1 MFSIHSFYKCRF
13 ALFDFWY
20 CTNNFLF
27 LKTTYSLVYTDR
39 EEKVIEHTEKRF
51 RFFLKNIKTP
61 EKRNLEIKSFTF
73 DFVFKCFPKKKF
85 KIIDDVYL
93 KLTEKNKQDLNLDKM
108 LCFLI
113 CQLDE
118 DELVNLEPEKLN
130 EYISFSTKRLY
141 SLIYNSD
148 DNFDEKYSLI
158 SDYYKK
164 IYSIYKCYLF
174 KDLVQESFLLQLS
187 EPISYI
193 YKFNLPVENK
203 DKLLNVFSNLLY
215 ECKNLIYISLYHC
228 NFETVRDE
236 IHQYMNFVQFLSLTT
251 TYDDLLKKHDQYLID
266 VCTRILNVVQLEI
279 VPKKYLLLIEPLLK
293 QVQQIAVFP
302 IEYEIYDELLPEIS
316 MHEVKYSRNFY
327 IALILLWYYW
337 KNGDF
342 NFLFN
347 KLCYSDNKTNEKIW
361 ALKAIDNSLDKITY
375 SDVENILANIT
386 SENLKANL
394 NVLKSTLFYEEQEDN
409 KKYIEK
415 LKKSKMSA

>member
-1 MFSIHSFYKCRF
+1 MIFGIARIIFF
-13 ALFDFWY
+13 
-20 CTNNFLF
+20 F

-93 KLTEKNKQDLNLDKM
+93 KLTENNKQDLNLDKM

-118 DELVNLEPEKLN
+118 DELINLEPEKLN

-141 SLIYNSD
+141 TLIYNSD

-215 ECKNLIYISLYHC
+215 ECKKLIYISLYHC

-236 IHQYMNFVQFLSLTT
+236 IHQYMNFVQFLSLTKN
-251 TYDDLLKKHDQYLID
+251 YDGLI
-266 VCTRILNVVQLEI
+266 N
-279 VPKKYLLLIEPLLK
+279 
-293 QVQQIAVFP
+293 
-302 IEYEIYDELLPEIS
+302 
-316 MHEVKYSRNFY
+316 
-327 IALILLWYYW
+327 
-337 KNGDF
+337 
-342 NFLFN
+342 
-347 KLCYSDNKTNEKIW
+347 LCR
-361 ALKAIDNSLDKITY
+361 
-375 SDVENILANIT
+375 
-386 SENLKANL
+386 
-394 NVLKSTLFYEEQEDN
+394 
-409 KKYIEK
+409 
-415 LKKSKMSA
+415 